1 MNPYMT
7 GFLTTPIFYL
17 TPYIFLWSIANGLIA
32 VGIIWILKLSK
43 TRSTLIATAA
53 TTAIASI
60 FWNWSIEFNQSTI
73 YLNVDHPIFRISW
86 ADAMDGVCVFTF
98 TSLVLGLWI
107 NRESRATFVTKIAGI
122 SALVTIFTDT
132 FFF

>member
-1 MNPYMT
+1 MIS
-7 GFLTTPIFYL
+7 FFTTPIFYL

-32 VGIIWILKLSK
+32 IGLVLILKLSK
-43 TRSTLIATAA
+43 KRSTLIAMAA
-53 TTAIASI
+53 TTTIASI

-86 ADAMDGVCVFTF
+86 ADALDGVCVFAF

-107 NRESRATFVTKIAGI
+107 NRESLATLVVKIAGI
-122 SALVTIFTDT
+122 SALVTTFTDT

>member
-1 MNPYMT
+1 MIS
-7 GFLTTPIFYL
+7 FLTTPIFDL
-17 TPYIFLWSIANGLIA
+17 TPYIALWSIANGLIA
-32 VGIIWILKLSK
+32 VGLIWGLKLS
-43 TRSTLIATAA
+43 RSRTTLIATAS

-86 ADAMDGVCVFTF
+86 ADAFNGVGVFAL

-107 NRESRATFVTKIAGI
+107 NRESRAAFVVKIAGI
-122 SALVTIFTDT
+122 SALVTTFTDT